1 MAELTITHT
10 HQDGTLIDGTSRGD
24 GTAEILK
31 RLGWRWG
38 RSIQTWY
45 VTRSRDRMAK
55 TALIT
60 ATAAALEDAG
70 HSVAVDI
77 DNAPRAAVT
86 VEADKAGHAAAR
98 AAALAEKA
106 GRREAEA
113 LGAAARSRAAHD
125 ALPPMGEPIK
135 VGHHSEGRH
144 RRAVDR
150 AWNAWSKEVAAGQAA
165 EEAKRRAREA
175 AAASGARNNPV
186 TVANRIEK
194 LAADVRQL
202 ERLHGTDS
210 NHPQLHQLRDQLGY
224 WQNVRAEQ
232 IAAGIATDYGP
243 ETVRAGDLIKIDSA
257 WFIVQR
263 ANRKTVR
270 VQANQFY
277 PLGGTIPW
285 YKVRAHRRP
294 APEKKA

>member
-31 RLGWRWG
+31 GLGWRWG

-45 VTRSRDRMAK
+45 VTRSRDRRAK
-55 TALIT
+55 RTLIT
-60 ATAAALEDAG
+60 ATATALEDAG
-70 HSVAVDI
+70 HTVAVEI
-77 DNAPRAAVT
+77 DDVPRPTAT
-86 VEADKAGHAAAR
+86 VETDKAAQAAAR

-106 GRREAEA
+106 ERREAEA

-135 VGHHSEGRH
+135 VGHHSEAKH
-144 RRAVDR
+144 RRAIDR
-150 AWNAWSKEVAAGQAA
+150 AWNAWSKEVATGQAA

-175 AAASGARNNPV
+175 AAATGARNNPV

-194 LAADVRQL
+194 LSADVRRL
-202 ERLHGTDS
+202 ERLHGTNS
-210 NHPQLHQLRDQLGY
+210 NHSELHQLRDQLDY
-224 WQNVRAEQ
+224 WQNIRTEQ
-232 IAAGIATDYGP
+232 IAVGIATDYGP
-243 ETVRAGDLIKIDSA
+243 QTVQAGDLVKIGSD
-257 WFIVQR
+257 WFTVQR

-270 VQANQFY
+270 VQPNWLY

-285 YKVRAHRRP
+285 YKVRAHRP
-294 APEKKA
+294 APERKA